1 MESQRTTYIEHDNSD
16 LGEVQISNDVL
27 AVISAMAAME
37 VDGVVAMAGN
47 ITAELVSKLGMKK
60 LSKGVRVDVVDNTV
74 MVDLS
79 IILRINENIV
89 TISKKVQDKV
99 KTTVENIIRKCKS
112 HNVKERPIRPETS
125 GIELVDIPMLC
136 EGLGGSYE
144 VQNL

>member
-47 ITAELVSKLGMKK
+47 ITAELVSKLGMNK

-99 KTTVENIIRKCKS
+99 KTTVENMTGMEVA
-112 HNVKERPIRPETS
+112 NVNVNIASVAT
-125 GIELVDIPMLC
+125 
-136 EGLGGSYE
+136 
-144 VQNL
+144 N

>member
-47 ITAELVSKLGMKK
+47 ITAELVSKLGMKT
-60 LSKGVRVDVVDNTV
+60 LSKGDRVDVVDNTV

-99 KTTVENIIRKCKS
+99 KTTVENMTGMEVA
-112 HNVKERPIRPETS
+112 NVNVNIASVAT
-125 GIELVDIPMLC
+125 
-136 EGLGGSYE
+136 
-144 VQNL
+144 N

>member
-47 ITAELVSKLGMKK
+47 ITTELVSKLGMKK

-99 KTTVENIIRKCKS
+99 KTTVENMTGMEVA
-112 HNVKERPIRPETS
+112 NVNVNIASVAT
-125 GIELVDIPMLC
+125 
-136 EGLGGSYE
+136 
-144 VQNL
+144 N

>member
-47 ITAELVSKLGMKK
+47 ITAELASKLGMKK

-99 KTTVENIIRKCKS
+99 KTTVENMTGMEVA
-112 HNVKERPIRPETS
+112 NVNVNIASVAT
-125 GIELVDIPMLC
+125 
-136 EGLGGSYE
+136 
-144 VQNL
+144 N

>member
-1 MESQRTTYIEHDNSD
+1 MESQRTTYIENDNSD

-47 ITAELVSKLGMKK
+47 ITAELVSKLEMKK
-60 LSKGVRVDVVDNTV
+60 LSKGVRVDVVGNTV

-99 KTTVENIIRKCKS
+99 KTTVENMTGMEVA
-112 HNVKERPIRPETS
+112 NVNVNIASVAT
-125 GIELVDIPMLC
+125 
-136 EGLGGSYE
+136 
-144 VQNL
+144 N

>member
-27 AVISAMAAME
+27 AVISTMAAME

-99 KTTVENIIRKCKS
+99 KTTVENMTGMEVA
-112 HNVKERPIRPETS
+112 NVNVNIASVAT
-125 GIELVDIPMLC
+125 
-136 EGLGGSYE
+136 
-144 VQNL
+144 N

>member
-16 LGEVQISNDVL
+16 LGEVQISNGVL

-99 KTTVENIIRKCKS
+99 KTTVENMTGMEVA
-112 HNVKERPIRPETS
+112 NVNVNIASVAT
-125 GIELVDIPMLC
+125 
-136 EGLGGSYE
+136 
-144 VQNL
+144 N

>member
-1 MESQRTTYIEHDNSD
+1 MEFQRTTYIEHDNSD

-99 KTTVENIIRKCKS
+99 KTTVENMTGMEVA
-112 HNVKERPIRPETS
+112 NVNVNIASVAT
-125 GIELVDIPMLC
+125 
-136 EGLGGSYE
+136 
-144 VQNL
+144 N

>member
-99 KTTVENIIRKCKS
+99 KTTVENMTGTEVA
-112 HNVKERPIRPETS
+112 NVNVNIASVAT
-125 GIELVDIPMLC
+125 
-136 EGLGGSYE
+136 
-144 VQNL
+144 N

>member
-60 LSKGVRVDVVDNTV
+60 LSKGVRVDVVD
-74 MVDLS
+74 LS

-99 KTTVENIIRKCKS
+99 KTTVENMTGMEVA
-112 HNVKERPIRPETS
+112 NVNVNIASVAT
-125 GIELVDIPMLC
+125 
-136 EGLGGSYE
+136 
-144 VQNL
+144 N

>member
-99 KTTVENIIRKCKS
+99 KTTVENMTAMEVA
-112 HNVKERPIRPETS
+112 NVNVNIASVAT
-125 GIELVDIPMLC
+125 
-136 EGLGGSYE
+136 
-144 VQNL
+144 N

>member
-47 ITAELVSKLGMKK
+47 ITAEFVSKLGMKK

-99 KTTVENIIRKCKS
+99 KTTVENMTGMEVA
-112 HNVKERPIRPETS
+112 NVNVNIASVAT
-125 GIELVDIPMLC
+125 
-136 EGLGGSYE
+136 
-144 VQNL
+144 N

>member
-1 MESQRTTYIEHDNSD
+1 MESQRTTYIEHDNSG

-99 KTTVENIIRKCKS
+99 KTTVENMTGMEVA
-112 HNVKERPIRPETS
+112 NVNVNIASVAT
-125 GIELVDIPMLC
+125 
-136 EGLGGSYE
+136 
-144 VQNL
+144 N

>member
-99 KTTVENIIRKCKS
+99 KTTVENMTGMEDA
-112 HNVKERPIRPETS
+112 NVNVNIASVAT
-125 GIELVDIPMLC
+125 
-136 EGLGGSYE
+136 
-144 VQNL
+144 N

>member
-99 KTTVENIIRKCKS
+99 KTTVENMTDMEVA
-112 HNVKERPIRPETS
+112 NVNVNIASVAT
-125 GIELVDIPMLC
+125 
-136 EGLGGSYE
+136 
-144 VQNL
+144 N

>member
-47 ITAELVSKLGMKK
+47 TTAELVSKLGMKK

-99 KTTVENIIRKCKS
+99 KTTVENMTGMEVA
-112 HNVKERPIRPETS
+112 NVNVNIASVAT
-125 GIELVDIPMLC
+125 
-136 EGLGGSYE
+136 
-144 VQNL
+144 N

>member
-99 KTTVENIIRKCKS
+99 KTTVENMTGMEEIGRASCR
-112 HNVKERPIRPETS
+112 ER
-125 GIELVDIPMLC
+125 V
-136 EGLGGSYE
+136 
-144 VQNL
+144 

>member
-16 LGEVQISNDVL
+16 LGEFRLVTMYL
-27 AVISAMAAME
+27 LLFPAMAAME

-99 KTTVENIIRKCKS
+99 KTTVENMTGMEVA
-112 HNVKERPIRPETS
+112 NVNVNIASVAT
-125 GIELVDIPMLC
+125 
-136 EGLGGSYE
+136 
-144 VQNL
+144 N

>member
-99 KTTVENIIRKCKS
+99 KTTVENMTGMEVAKV
-112 HNVKERPIRPETS
+112 NVNIASVAT
-125 GIELVDIPMLC
+125 
-136 EGLGGSYE
+136 
-144 VQNL
+144 N

>member
-99 KTTVENIIRKCKS
+99 KTTVENMTEWK
-112 HNVKERPIRPETS
+112 
-125 GIELVDIPMLC
+125 LPMLM
-136 EGLGGSYE
+136 
-144 VQNL
+144 

>member
-37 VDGVVAMAGN
+37 VDGVLSMTGN
-47 ITAELVSKLGMKK
+47 ITSNLVSKLGMKK

-99 KTTVENIIRKCKS
+99 KTTVENMTGMEVA
-112 HNVKERPIRPETS
+112 NVNVNIASVAT
-125 GIELVDIPMLC
+125 
-136 EGLGGSYE
+136 
-144 VQNL
+144 N